1 MQKTL
6 EDIDWLYLLSLARGI
21 PIARPEFINQP
32 SRRSYA
38 LKNLCIAVFA
48 APSSGLSVLG
58 CGIVGGLV
66 GGFTGG
72 KIGEA
77 FGEVTGEMVYDWVP

>member
-48 APSSGLSVLG
+48 APSGGLSVLG
-58 CGIVGGLV
+58 CGIVGRLV
-66 GGFTGG
+66 GEFTGG

-77 FGEVTGEMVYDWVP
+77 FGEVTGEVAYDWVP